1 MSVTA
6 TLNGSAR
13 GSGFLIAPAGSA
25 NFPVPLTLK
34 TNDGSKFVAELAV
47 SPSGAGVKIEPS
59 VINVGP
65 DETPVT
71 VCAVSPSFKKDD
83 TVISITRD
91 GALLESIN
99 ITSIER
105 PRLAF
110 DGRFEVRFAT
120 NSDPY
125 NHPRGGGVG
134 WMWSLEG
141 EPDFVPAD
149 SVPDRIEKPV
159 GRVIKFHG
167 PGVDRP
173 HVPAIGVFVREVIG
187 HVGGG
192 EVGFQTGDPA
202 IGMPVNL
209 GPHSYFASNLPV
221 SAADRTAGRLPEE
234 QHPDGT
240 QPIGNFEL
248 HIGTSFSGSS
258 RVGPHVPGT
267 TESSNPRN
275 PDFRPRAR
283 GLVALSRQEA
293 LVYPF
298 PSLSEFETQRLG
310 ALLPD
315 FVALK
320 KNGETNTPE
329 FRNLR
334 TRIGHL
340 LPGIASQQQ
349 QQLLAEH
356 SDVGLVR
363 LGRSAGFAW
372 GNREIYRGLVNDRL
386 LVSKDVPGVIDYFS
400 RFESLHF
407 MCVFFNF
414 HTDEARAH
422 CYGALDPASPPQTLD
437 EKPLQEV
444 IASRRT

>member
-1 MSVTA
+1 MSVKA
-6 TLNGSAR
+6 TLNGTAH
-13 GSGFLIAPAGSA
+13 GSGFLIAPTANA
-25 NFPVPLTLK
+25 NFPVPLALK
-34 TNDGSKFVAELAV
+34 TNDDSKFEAQLTV
-47 SPSGAGVKIEPS
+47 SPGGAGVKIDPS
-59 VINVGP
+59 VVNIGP
-65 DETPVT
+65 DETIVR
-71 VCAVSPSFKKDD
+71 VSALSPSLKRND
-83 TVISITRD
+83 TVIIVTRD
-91 GALLESIN
+91 GALQESIN

-120 NSDPY
+120 NNDPY
-125 NHPRGGGVG
+125 NHPRGGGIG

-159 GRVIKFHG
+159 GRVIKFQG

-173 HVPAIGVFVREVIG
+173 HVPPIGVFVREVIG
-187 HVGGG
+187 HVGGV
-192 EVGFQTGDPA
+192 EESFRVGDPT

-209 GPHSYFASNLPV
+209 GPHSYFASNRPV
-221 SAADRTAGRLPEE
+221 SPEDRALGRLPEE
-234 QHPDGT
+234 QHSDGL
-240 QPIGNFEL
+240 QPIGNFEF
-248 HIGTSFSGSS
+248 HIGEGFSGGSK
-258 RVGPHVPGT
+258 VGPYVAGT

-275 PDFRPRAR
+275 PDFRPRAG

-298 PSLSEFETQRLG
+298 PSLSEFETQRLE

-320 KNGETNTPE
+320 QKGETNTPE

-340 LPGIASQQQ
+340 LPGIAPQQQ

-356 SDVGLVR
+356 SDVGLIR

-407 MCVFFNF
+407 LCVFFNF

-422 CYGALDPASPPQTLD
+422 CYGAVDPASPPQTLD
-437 EKPLQEV
+437 EKPIREIIESL
-444 IASRRT
+444 RT